1 VADISFHER
10 LLGIASLREILTE
23 HGPPTARL
31 ADFLGHNVKDTYDTP
46 HGPPHFGATSAEM
59 KESGGGQ

>member
-1 VADISFHER
+1 MADISLHER

-31 ADFLGHNVKDTYDTP
+31 ADFLGHNVKDTYDTSSP
-46 HGPPHFGATSAEM
+46 RD
-59 KESGGGQ
+59 